1 MWKSGSLPADC
12 LMASGNV
19 LTASAEKAS
28 PLSLLLCITSDE
40 PNLHFGSLTW
50 LQGKWNSYLIVA
62 SVVIKIKLL
71 VIFSICSILLFDL
84 NYKGRSLVIVERIK
98 SRAQCVSACSTV
110 N

>member
-62 SVVIKIKLL
+62 SVVRGSHDSDSSVKNRKNCGFAGLHVRVL
-71 VIFSICSILLFDL
+71 
-84 NYKGRSLVIVERIK
+84 
-98 SRAQCVSACSTV
+98 
-110 N
+110 

>member
-1 MWKSGSLPADC
+1 MNTS
-12 LMASGNV
+12 
-19 LTASAEKAS
+19 SAHSDVNYS
-28 PLSLLLCITSDE
+28 P
-40 PNLHFGSLTW
+40 HQWFV
-50 LQGKWNSYLIVA
+50 LIVA